1 MRLLHVQHSSPQ
13 RLLLL
18 LFCTVSTWSSF
29 HAHEDFVP
37 VGSDRRLYRHL
48 TRFYDPDSRP
58 IRQGNRAVAVDFLLI
73 VKQIQDLDE
82 KNQILMTNMLV
93 KEEWTDENLRWEP
106 HHFNN
111 LTNFILPA
119 YKVGPG
125 GRNIA
130 LIY

>member
-1 MRLLHVQHSSPQ
+1 M

-18 LFCTVSTWSSF
+18 LCTVLLCSSL

-58 IRQGNRAVAVDFLLI
+58 IRQGNKAVAVSFLLI

-93 KEEWTDENLRWEP
+93 KEEWRDENLRWEP
-106 HHFNN
+106 DLFNN
-111 LTNFILPA
+111 LTSFILPA
-119 YKVGPG
+119 YKVGTSPDVS
-125 GRNIA
+125 
-130 LIY
+130 